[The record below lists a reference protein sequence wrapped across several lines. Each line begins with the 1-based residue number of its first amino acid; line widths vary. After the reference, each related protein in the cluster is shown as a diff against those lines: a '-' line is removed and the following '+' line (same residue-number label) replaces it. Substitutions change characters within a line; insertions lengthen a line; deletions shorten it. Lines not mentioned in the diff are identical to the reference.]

1 MNELTNEGDDD
12 DDTAT
17 WTGGGCV
24 EVFILKGESRWQVCW
39 GGVWPSLMERN

>member
-17 WTGGGCV
+17 WTGVDGRCVGGA
-24 EVFILKGESRWQVCW
+24 FGRL
-39 GGVWPSLMERN
+39 